1 MGVEVRHGGEPVE
14 SDDWAKSQASI
25 CKRQL
30 TASNMEEKVAEFI
43 KLFRNA

>member
-1 MGVEVRHGGEPVE
+1 MGGGVGVEVRHGGELVE

-30 TASNMEEKVAEFI
+30 TASNME
-43 KLFRNA
+43 